1 MVGRIP
7 MVALVAVMMKV
18 AISTFDLQSVHP
30 RTQLVIVDLSGA
42 DRGDSM
48 VRALIVSTT
57 SAVGFNLVGLGV
69 ARLGQHL
76 RDLP

>member
-1 MVGRIP
+1 MGLFTSVIMSLVIALTGGRPAMITAVAGS
-7 MVALVAVMMKV
+7 VALVLRCG
-18 AISTFDLQSVHP
+18 S
-30 RTQLVIVDLSGA
+30 
-42 DRGDSM
+42 RGSM

-76 RDLP
+76 RELP

>member
-1 MVGRIP
+1 MGLFTSVIMPLVIALTGGRPAMITATVGS
-7 MVALVAVMMKV
+7 VALVLRCG
-18 AISTFDLQSVHP
+18 S
-30 RTQLVIVDLSGA
+30 
-42 DRGDSM
+42 RGSM